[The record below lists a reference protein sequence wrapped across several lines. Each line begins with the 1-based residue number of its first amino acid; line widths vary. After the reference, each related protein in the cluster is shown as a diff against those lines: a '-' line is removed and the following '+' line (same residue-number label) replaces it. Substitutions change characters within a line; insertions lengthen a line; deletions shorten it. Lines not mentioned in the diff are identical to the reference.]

1 MNSTERFRIIADLSI
16 VPMGLKETSIGHYIA
31 AVIEAIEKING
42 LETRI
47 TPMGT
52 IIEAEN
58 MATILE
64 AVRIAHETLA
74 SKGIKRIFST
84 IRIDDRRDKH
94 RTMQDKTNAIEKR
107 LQNT

>member
-1 MNSTERFRIIADLSI
+1 MSSAKKFTVIADLSI
-16 VPMGLKETSIGHYIA
+16 VPMGLKETSISHYVA

-52 IIEAEN
+52 IIEAED

-64 AVRIAHETLA
+64 AVRIAHETLVNR
-74 SKGIKRIFST
+74 GIKRIFST
-84 IRIDDRRDKH
+84 IRIDDRRDKK
-94 RTMQDKTNAIEKR
+94 RTMQNKTTTIEKR
-107 LQNT
+107 LKKH